1 MIKRIARA
9 AVVAASLGLPAV
21 AAQAQVLEIGADQ
34 SPAGLDP
41 HIATAFSTALINSVI
56 YEGLT
61 AIDKDLRVIPS
72 LAASWTISDD
82 QKTYTFTLRPNATF
96 HDGTPVGP
104 EDVVA
109 SIRRVL
115 NQQIGSPL
123 ASRINMIE
131 NAAAEAPNRVVL
143 RLSQPSAPLLTS
155 LSTIYIVPRR
165 METDRESLQRTPVGT
180 GPFRFQQWVPDTF
193 ISLQRHA
200 GYWEQGLPRL
210 EGVRFNI
217 VPEAATRQV
226 GIGTGTYQLLPNI
239 DANTALTLQ
248 GRPNVNLVDTLELAY
263 TLVGFNTSTAP
274 FNDPRVREAVNYA
287 INRQQ
292 LVQAVY
298 NGRGVAGGPLSP
310 ALRDWATPVAQFACY
325 TPNPARARELLA
337 AAGHGSGL
345 AITLNVLP
353 RQDIRDVA
361 QVVQAQLNQAGFRV
375 ELNNQEL
382 GRFIQDWRNSNFQAF
397 VSTNAGSPDPD
408 DYFYRTFRTGGSTN
422 VFKYTNPEL
431 DGILDRAR
439 SITDTA
445 QRRALYTQA
454 QQILACQGP
463 IAHLA
468 YAQLFTALRSNVQGF
483 EMLANRSLWY
493 LRQASVAR

>member
-1 MIKRIARA
+1 MMRKIARA
-9 AVVAASLGLPAV
+9 ALVAASLGLPM

-41 HIATAFSTALINSVI
+41 HIATAFSTFLINSTI

-61 AIDKDLRVIPS
+61 AIDKDLRVVPA

-82 QKTYTFTLRPNATF
+82 QKTYTFTLRANLTF
-96 HDGTPVGP
+96 HGGTPVGP

-131 NAAAEAPNRVVL
+131 SATAEAPNRVVL

-155 LSTIYIVPRR
+155 LASIAIVPRR
-165 METDRESLQRTPVGT
+165 METDRESLQRAPVGT
-180 GPFRFQQWVPDTF
+180 GPFRFQQWVPDTY

-200 GYWEQGLPRL
+200 GYWEQGMPRL
-210 EGVRFNI
+210 EGLKFNI

-226 GIGTGTYQLLPNI
+226 GIGTGTYQMLPNI
-239 DANTALTLQ
+239 DATTALTLQ
-248 GRPNVNLVDTLELAY
+248 GRPNVNLIDTLELAY

-298 NGRGVAGGPLSP
+298 NGRGVPGGPLSP
-310 ALRDWATPVAQFACY
+310 ALRDWALPVSQFACY

-337 AAGHGSGL
+337 AAGHGNGL

-408 DYFYRTFRTGGSTN
+408 DYFYRTFRSGGSTN
-422 VFKYTNPEL
+422 VFKYENAEL

-439 SITDTA
+439 SITDAA
-445 QRRALYTQA
+445 QRRALYNQA

-493 LRQASVAR
+493 LRQTSVAR